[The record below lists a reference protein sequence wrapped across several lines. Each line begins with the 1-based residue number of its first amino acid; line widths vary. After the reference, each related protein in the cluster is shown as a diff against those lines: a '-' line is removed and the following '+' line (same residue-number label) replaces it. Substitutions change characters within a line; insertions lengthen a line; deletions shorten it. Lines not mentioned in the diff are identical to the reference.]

1 MKRRMP
7 YKSDP
12 GFIAALLALGM
23 TVLGSVAAYAYK
35 VLSGESFSW
44 RTLCLQMIVSIFAG
58 FLMML
63 LAVYWQ
69 WPQEVTGAI
78 CGMAGWSG
86 SSLIKALEKRFLQKA
101 AGDAGAAE

>member
-1 MKRRMP
+1 MP

-12 GFIAALLALGM
+12 GLIAAMIALGM
-23 TVLGSVAAYAYK
+23 TLLGAIAAYAYK
-35 VLSGESFSW
+35 VLSGEAFSW
-44 RTLCLQMIVSIFAG
+44 RTLCLQVIVSLFAG
-58 FLMML
+58 LLMML
-63 LAVYWQ
+63 IANYCQ

-101 AGDAGAAE
+101 AGDAGVAE